1 MKKIFYNSWIAR
13 TFLLAKYDTIT
24 LAAWVCTKYNS
35 KNDMPQC
42 KRNHECTHA
51 RQWIEMFIGS
61 WVFIW
66 AAQVLYNISEWWYLF
81 SFFSFYIW
89 YVVEWLIKLCFYGS
103 KAYRNISFERE
114 AYSNQN
120 NETYL
125 ENSGYFEWVKYLF
138 S

>member
-1 MKKIFYNSWIAR
+1 
-13 TFLLAKYDTIT
+13 
-24 LAAWVCTKYNS
+24 
-35 KNDMPQC
+35 MPQC

-66 AAQVLYNISEWWYLF
+66 AAQVLYDISEWWYLL